1 MRITCSKYFILFY
14 LLHCSLCFMFNFFI
28 VSQKELG
35 NRQSLVI
42 CLRDDVLMFPAA
54 KIHIHPK
61 ILILFKQLTFL
72 KLKISFYHPRKIISL
87 SNKLSSLL
95 TQTVQQKSILF
106 YSKFQS
112 HISSGPSRNLP
123 ILEARAIPILQCITL
138 YQDIAALW
146 NFVQVTYVIATVDCT
161 AKISK

>member
-42 CLRDDVLMFPAA
+42 HLRDVLMFPAA
-54 KIHIHPK
+54 KIHIH
-61 ILILFKQLTFL
+61 LILFKQLTFL